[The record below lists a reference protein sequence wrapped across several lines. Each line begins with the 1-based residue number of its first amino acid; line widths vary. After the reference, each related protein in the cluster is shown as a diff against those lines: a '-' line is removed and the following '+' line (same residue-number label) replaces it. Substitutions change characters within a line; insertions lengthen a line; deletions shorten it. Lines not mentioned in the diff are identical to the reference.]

1 MANIKKT
8 NAIILNDE
16 EKVQVLL
23 NDLINLIEESKKGLA
38 TTSNAV
44 LTITYWRVG
53 ERINRDILGNKRA
66 EYGKKIVVSTA
77 RQLAMMYGKSFEEK
91 NLRRMLQFA
100 QVFNDQEIVVSLIRH
115 LSWTHFIALIPL
127 KDPLLREF
135 YTQMCRIEG
144 WNVKTLRSKIDS
156 MLYERTALSKKP
168 DELIR
173 AELNNLK
180 ENNTISPDIVF
191 KSPYFLDFTGLKNT
205 YSEKT
210 LEDAILREL
219 ELFIMELGC
228 GFTFVERQ
236 KRMIIDGED
245 FHLDLLFY
253 HRKLKRLVAI
263 ELKLGKFKAAYKSQ
277 MELYLRWLEKYE
289 TEEGENGPLGLILC
303 SEGNN
308 EQIELLQLEKSG
320 IKIAEYLTELPEKK
334 LLSDRLH
341 KAIQESKLRL
351 SENEK

>member
-1 MANIKKT
+1 MANK
-8 NAIILNDE
+8 NDAIILNDE
-16 EKVQVLL
+16 EKVQALL
-23 NDLINLIEESKKGLA
+23 NDLVNLIEESRKGLA

-44 LTITYWRVG
+44 LTITYWKVG
-53 ERINRDILGNKRA
+53 ERINKDVLGNKRA
-66 EYGKKIVVSTA
+66 EYGKKIVVSAA
-77 RQLAMMYGKSFEEK
+77 RQLSMMYGTSFEEK

-100 QVFNDQEIVVSLIRH
+100 QIFNDQEIVVSLIRQ

-127 KDPLLREF
+127 KDPLQREF

-180 ENNTISPDIVF
+180 ENNTVSPDIVF
-191 KSPYFLDFTGLKNT
+191 KSPYFLDFTGLKNN

-219 ELFIMELGC
+219 EFFIMELGC

-289 TEEGENGPLGLILC
+289 TEKGENGPLGLILC
-303 SEGNN
+303 SEGNK

-320 IKIAEYLTELPEKK
+320 IKIGEYLTELPEKK

-341 KAIQESKLRL
+341 KAIQDSKSRL
-351 SENEK
+351 SEN